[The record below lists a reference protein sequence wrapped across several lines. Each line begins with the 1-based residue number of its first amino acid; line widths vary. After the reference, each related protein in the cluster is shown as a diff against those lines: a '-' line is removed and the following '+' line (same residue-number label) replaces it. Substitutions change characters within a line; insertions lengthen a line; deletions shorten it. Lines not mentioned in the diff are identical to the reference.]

1 MIQERSHPPQ
11 QSGHI
16 PWHPAAPH
24 VRTFIAMVVW
34 VLLDWLAEREAR
46 RASTREIVPLIARA
60 RLLAEDIN
68 QFAAEEQQRGRV
80 A

>member
-1 MIQERSHPPQ
+1 
-11 QSGHI
+11 
-16 PWHPAAPH
+16 
-24 VRTFIAMVVW
+24 MVVW

-68 QFAAEEQQRGRV
+68 RLATEEQQKGRV